1 MRHGPAALVWLLT
14 FGSAVA
20 LVGGCLARSAGPGS
34 HDRHAPPP
42 LAVTEKPAAG
52 AVLPVT
58 AAGFNATDTAWLQLM
73 IAMEERAL
81 LLLDLGAGR
90 GRSLA
95 VRGLAGRLRQVHA
108 GELRRL
114 RAGFG
119 RTGLPSRNPH
129 EGHDMPG
136 MATPAKLAALGA
148 VTGGAFDRLFL
159 TRLREHVE
167 QTALV
172 SRSEQLSGADS
183 ATRDL
188 AAAIVR
194 SRTAERGLLD
204 GIETG
209 EAGH

>member
-1 MRHGPAALVWLLT
+1 MRHGPAALVLLLV
-14 FGSAVA
+14 FGAAVA

-34 HDRHAPPP
+34 PDRHASHP
-42 LAVTEKPAAG
+42 PAA
-52 AVLPVT
+52 AVLPAT
-58 AAGFNATDTAWLQLM
+58 AAGFNTTDIAWLQLM

-81 LLLDLGAGR
+81 LLLDLGAGP
-90 GRSLA
+90 GRSPA
-95 VRGLAGRLRQVHA
+95 VRGLAGRLRQAHA

-114 RAGFG
+114 RAGLG

-136 MATPAKLAALGA
+136 MATPAELAALGA
-148 VTGGAFDRLFL
+148 ATGGAFDRLFL

-172 SRSEQLSGADS
+172 SRSEQVSGMDR

-194 SRTAERGLLD
+194 NRTAERGLLD
-204 GIETG
+204 EIES
-209 EAGH
+209 

>member
-1 MRHGPAALVWLLT
+1 MRHGPAVLLLVL
-14 FGSAVA
+14 GAAVA

-34 HDRHAPPP
+34 HDRHASHP
-42 LAVTEKPAAG
+42 PAAD
-52 AVLPVT
+52 AVLPAT

-90 GRSLA
+90 GGSPA
-95 VRGLAGRLRQVHA
+95 VRGLAGRLRQAHA
-108 GELRRL
+108 AELRRL
-114 RAGFG
+114 RAELG
-119 RTGLPSRNPH
+119 RTGLPARNPH

-136 MATPAKLAALGA
+136 MATPDELAALGA
-148 VTGGAFDRLFL
+148 ATGGAFDRLFL

-172 SRSEQLSGADS
+172 SRSEQVSGADR

-194 SRTAERGLLD
+194 SRTAERDLLTE
-204 GIETG
+204 IEIRR
-209 EAGH
+209 ERV

>member
-1 MRHGPAALVWLLT
+1 MRHGPAVLLLVL
-14 FGSAVA
+14 GAAVA

-34 HDRHAPPP
+34 HDRHASRP
-42 LAVTEKPAAG
+42 PAAG
-52 AVLPVT
+52 AVLPAT

-81 LLLDLGAGR
+81 LLLDLGAQR
-90 GRSLA
+90 GGSPA
-95 VRGLAGRLRQVHA
+95 VRGLAGRLRQAHA

-114 RAGFG
+114 RAGLG
-119 RTGLPSRNPH
+119 RTGLPTRNPH

-136 MATPAKLAALGA
+136 MATPDELAALGA
-148 VTGGAFDRLFL
+148 ATGGAFDRLFL
-159 TRLREHVE
+159 TRLSEHVE

-172 SRSEQLSGADS
+172 SRSEQVSGADR

-194 SRTAERGLLD
+194 SRTAERGLLNEME
-204 GIETG
+204 IRRERV
-209 EAGH
+209 